1 MSMDDFF
8 LSFHGRPPPVP
19 SLSRGDPPRLPLT
32 KEKNANEEWKE
43 VPSGGGLGYEGAA
56 ACGEVTLEDFLAR
69 NGAMTA
75 ADVVAPL
82 EEQEKAGVSVD
93 PAISDRLRR
102 QEQHALLDTAVLGFR
117 NGVVGGGRRRARKR
131 SALDNLADKADIR
144 RQKRMI
150 KNRESAARSR
160 ERKQAYTVELES
172 LVSRL
177 EEENA
182 ILLSEQE
189 EQYEM
194 RIHQLMENIIPITE
208 KRKPPHI
215 LRKIHSMLW

>member
-1 MSMDDFF
+1 MSMDEF
-8 LSFHGRPPPVP
+8 LLCFHGRPPPTP
-19 SLSRGDPPRLPLT
+19 LLARGDPPRLPLT
-32 KEKNANEEWKE
+32 REENAKVWKE
-43 VPSGGGLGYEGAA
+43 VTSGGGLGYEGAA

-75 ADVVAPL
+75 GDVVAPL
-82 EEQEKAGVSVD
+82 EEQEKAEVSVD
-93 PAISDRLRR
+93 PVISDRLRR
-102 QEQHALLDTAVLGFR
+102 QEQHALLDTAVLGFT

-131 SALDNLADKADIR
+131 PALDNLVDKADLR

-208 KRKPPHI
+208 KRKPRHI